1 MLVKKNQPSERRVDK
16 TPGDHLKIE
25 EHPIT
30 VDVQNVSKFYGSG
43 SRRKDILKNVSLQ
56 VKMGRVCCLLGPN
69 GSGKTT
75 LLKIL
80 AGLLD
85 PNSGSVTVNGI
96 DRLKNLREA
105 KAQIGWMPAEERSG
119 LYGRITGR
127 DNLMFFGALQGMDRA
142 AMNRAIGNLA
152 LQIGIDDELD
162 QTVLKV
168 SSGAKQK
175 IGLARAMLHGPAV
188 LILDEP
194 IRNLDPQTT
203 LRFRRLIKDH
213 ITRIQHKTVILS
225 THLLEEARRIAD
237 MIVIVRKG
245 EIVRVIEGLDLE
257 NELQTSTLEDI
268 YMKSMAEEKPTL

>member
-1 MLVKKNQPSERRVDK
+1 VKKNRSQERRVDK
-16 TPGDHLKIE
+16 SGEPLKIE

-30 VDVQNVSKFYGSG
+30 VDVQNLSKFYGPASA
-43 SRRKDILKNVSLQ
+43 RTDILKNVSLQ
-56 VKMGRVCCLLGPN
+56 VRMGRVCCLLGPN

-85 PNSGSVTVNGI
+85 PNSGSVTINGI
-96 DRLKNLREA
+96 DRLKNPREA

-127 DNLMFFGALQGMDRA
+127 ENLTFFGALQGLDNETMD
-142 AMNRAIGNLA
+142 RAIGNLA
-152 LQIGIDDELD
+152 LQIGIESELD

-168 SSGAKQK
+168 SSGTKQK
-175 IGLARAMLHGPAV
+175 IGLARAMLHAPA
-188 LILDEP
+188 LLLLDEP

-213 ITRIQHKTVILS
+213 VTRIQRKTVILS
-225 THLLEEARRIAD
+225 THLLEEARRVAD

-257 NELQTSTLEDI
+257 NELQTSTLEEI
-268 YMKSMAEEKPTL
+268 YMKAMAEDKPAA

>member
-1 MLVKKNQPSERRVDK
+1 MKKNQPNERRIDK
-16 TPGDHLKIE
+16 TSAENLKVE
-25 EHPIT
+25 EHPVV
-30 VDVQNVSKFYGSG
+30 VDVQNLNKFYGPASA
-43 SRRKDILKNVSLQ
+43 RIDILKNVSLQ

-85 PNSGSVTVNGI
+85 PDSGSVTVNGI
-96 DRLKNLREA
+96 DRIKNSREA

-127 DNLMFFGALQGMDRA
+127 ENLMFFGALQGLDNTAMDRI
-142 AMNRAIGNLA
+142 IGNLA
-152 LQIGIDDELD
+152 LQIGIDTEID

-168 SSGAKQK
+168 SSGTKQK
-175 IGLARAMLHGPAV
+175 IGLARAMLHNPAV

-213 ITRIQHKTVILS
+213 VTRIQRKTVILS
-225 THLLEEARRIAD
+225 THLLEEARRVAD

-257 NELQTSTLEDI
+257 NELKTATLEDI
-268 YMKSMAEEKPTL
+268 YMKAMADEKPAV